1 MTNGTGFLRATALT
15 AAIALSAA
23 LVGCNSTQRTER
35 DADTGATTTTNTN
48 LFGTYSPRLGE
59 GEAMTKMAFPTGE
72 ERTSALL
79 LHSVAP
85 SEVARGQDFDF
96 SYHVTNLT
104 SSTLQNVTLFLD
116 SKSNLEVSSSQP
128 TGSENDNGLVWA
140 LGDFGPKETK
150 IITLTGSAD
159 EVGLASDCISVSYN
173 NFLCSTI
180 KVVEPAL
187 ALTKSATERTLKC
200 DEVTIRYTVRNTGSG
215 AASNVT
221 ITDTLAQG
229 LAMNNG
235 SRNVSIPVGT
245 LAAGESKTFE
255 VKAMASKVGTFKSPA
270 AATASGG
277 LEADAAATTTVV
289 VAPELE
295 LSSQCS
301 DMQFLGRNMTYDYIL
316 ENSGNGEAMNSVASV
331 VIPSGTTFVR
341 ASEGGRVSGNRIV
354 WDFGTIA
361 AGASRNFSATVK
373 AAAAGNYTASAT
385 ANANCAESVAADCT
399 TEIKGIPAIL
409 LEVIDITDPVEVG
422 TNTVYVVRVTNQG
435 SAPDTNVRVV
445 ATLPGEMSYVSST
458 GATTANA
465 RGQTISFAPVGNLAV
480 GAQVEWRVTVR
491 ADDGGDVR
499 FRLEMTSDNLTSPV
513 IETEATNLY
522 E

>member
-1 MTNGTGFLRATALT
+1 MTNGTGFMRMTALT
-15 AAIALSAA
+15 AALAIGAS
-23 LVGCNSTQRTER
+23 LVGCNSNQRTER
-35 DADTGATTTTNTN
+35 DAESGATTTTNTN

-59 GEAMTKMAFPTGE
+59 GEAMSKMAFPTGE

-79 LHSVAP
+79 LHQVTP
-85 SEVARGQDFDF
+85 VEVAKGSEFDF

-104 SSTLQNVTLFLD
+104 SSTLQNVTLSLD
-116 SKSNLEVSSSQP
+116 SSSNLEIASAEP
-128 TGSENDNGLVWA
+128 AGSESDGGFVWA

-150 IITLTGSAD
+150 IINLTGSA
-159 EVGLASDCISVSYN
+159 EKVGIASDCISVSYN

-187 ALTKSATERTLKC
+187 ALTKTATERTLKC
-200 DEVTIRYTVRNTGSG
+200 DEITIRYTVRNTGSG
-215 AASNVT
+215 AASNVN
-221 ITDTLAQG
+221 ITDTLPQG

-235 SRNVSIPVGT
+235 SRNVNIPVGT
-245 LAAGESKTFE
+245 LAAGESKTYE
-255 VKAMASKVGTFKSPA
+255 VKALASNTGTFKSPA

-277 LEADAAATTTVV
+277 LEADAGATTTVV

-295 LSSQCS
+295 LSAQCS
-301 DMQFLGRNMTYDYIL
+301 EMQFLGRNMTYEYIL
-316 ENSGNGEAMNSVASV
+316 ENTGDGEALSSVASV
-331 VIPSGTTFVR
+331 AIPAGTTFVR
-341 ASEGGRVSGNRIV
+341 ASEGGRVSGNNVV
-354 WDFGTIA
+354 WDFGTMA
-361 AGASRNFSATVK
+361 AGASRNFSVTLN
-373 AAAAGNYTASAT
+373 AAAAGNYTARAT
-385 ANANCAESVAADCT
+385 ANANCADSVAADCT

-435 SAPDTNVRVV
+435 SAQDTNVQVV
-445 ATLPGEMSYVSST
+445 ATLPSQLGYVSST
-458 GATTANA
+458 GATTATA
-465 RGQTISFAPVGNLAV
+465 DGQTIRFAPVPNLAV

-491 ADDGGDVR
+491 ANRGGDVR

-513 IETEATNLY
+513 VETEATNLY